1 MWDMMR
7 SKFRAKYINDTLF
20 IEDLVT
26 WRHYNLILENSD
38 IYRITAI
45 LKVETDIIAGIAATS
60 RGLAVMLVIIYV
72 VIFITGVIVL
82 IGDIEMCLTSHLP
95 IMFNISQFLPMRIT
109 NDLIFLWIKV
119 SSVVQILSEA
129 HKGEISNWQIL
140 CYYLFYLFYYTETTQ
155 KMLKIWLL

>member
-1 MWDMMR
+1 MR

-20 IEDLVT
+20 IENLVT
-26 WRHYNLILENSD
+26 WRHYNLILENND
-38 IYRITAI
+38 ICRITAI
-45 LKVETDIIAGIAATS
+45 LKVETDIIASIAETS

-72 VIFITGVIVL
+72 VIFITGVIVF
-82 IGDIEMCLTSHLP
+82 IGDIEMWLTSHLP

-119 SSVVQILSEA
+119 SSVVQTLWEA
-129 HKGEISNWQIL
+129 HKGKISNWQII
-140 CYYLFYLFYYTETTQ
+140 CYNLFYYTETTQ

>member
-1 MWDMMR
+1 MMR

-38 IYRITAI
+38 IYRLTAI
-45 LKVETDIIAGIAATS
+45 LKVETDIIASIASTS

-72 VIFITGVIVL
+72 VIFITGVIVF
-82 IGDIEMCLTSHLP
+82 IGDIEMWLTSHLP

-119 SSVVQILSEA
+119 SSVVQTLSEA
-129 HKGEISNWQIL
+129 HKGKISNCQII
-140 CYYLFYLFYYTETTQ
+140 CYYLFYLFYLFYYTETTQ

>member
-1 MWDMMR
+1 MMR
-7 SKFRAKYINDTLF
+7 SKRRAKYINDTLF

-119 SSVVQILSEA
+119 SSVVQTW
-129 HKGEISNWQIL
+129 KISNWQII
-140 CYYLFYLFYYTETTQ
+140 CYYLFYLFYYTESTQ
-155 KMLKIWLL
+155 KMHNIWLL